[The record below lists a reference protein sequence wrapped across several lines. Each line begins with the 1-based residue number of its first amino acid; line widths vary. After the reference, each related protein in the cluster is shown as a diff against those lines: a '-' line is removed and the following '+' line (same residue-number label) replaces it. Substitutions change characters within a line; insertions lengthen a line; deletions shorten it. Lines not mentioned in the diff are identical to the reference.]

1 MIPEISRLKV
11 EKTMS
16 IREIINIIMINCV
29 IVSFL
34 LVFDL
39 FSTLYMVEEFMI
51 LFLIKLKILI
61 KDIKSPIIAK

>member
-1 MIPEISRLKV
+1 MIPEILRLKV

-39 FSTLYMVEEFMI
+39 SSILFKEEEVII
-51 LFLIKLKILI
+51 LFLIK
-61 KDIKSPIIAK
+61 

>member
-1 MIPEISRLKV
+1 MIPEILRLKV

>member
-1 MIPEISRLKV
+1 MIPEILRLKV

-16 IREIINIIMINCV
+16 IREIINVIMINCV
-29 IVSFL
+29 IVSFI

>member
-11 EKTMS
+11 EKIMS
-16 IREIINIIMINCV
+16 IREIINAIMINCV

-39 FSTLYMVEEFMI
+39 SSTLYMVEEFMI

>member
-1 MIPEISRLKV
+1 MIPEILRLKV

-16 IREIINIIMINCV
+16 IREIINVIMINCV

>member
-11 EKTMS
+11 EKIMS
-16 IREIINIIMINCV
+16 IREIINAIMINCV